1 MASIMGMPSPGGA
14 TTKDEASAHL
24 DEDDHDKNDEH
35 LVKTLTAATAKKEP
49 PPPKEDDEDED
60 DDDPDINFEVRP
72 EKLTNSMP
80 NSADQS
86 AEDLFSNVYDSK
98 DVAAAIRSAATS
110 SHSDL
115 GKGTLDI

>member
-14 TTKDEASAHL
+14 TKDEASAHL
-24 DEDDHDKNDEH
+24 DEEDHDKNDEH
-35 LVKTLTAATAKKEP
+35 LVKTLTAATAAKKE
-49 PPPKEDDEDED
+49 PPPKEDDEDEDD

-72 EKLTNSMP
+72 EKLTTSMP

-86 AEDLFSNVYDSK
+86 AEDLFSNVYDNK